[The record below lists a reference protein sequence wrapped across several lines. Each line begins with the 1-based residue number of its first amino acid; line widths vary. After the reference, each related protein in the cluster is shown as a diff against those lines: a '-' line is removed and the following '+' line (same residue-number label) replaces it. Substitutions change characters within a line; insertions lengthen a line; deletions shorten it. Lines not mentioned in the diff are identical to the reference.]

1 MAERTLTPKKDG
13 LQEAAQKATK
23 GAAQDEVDDEAK
35 VDNDDKREDEETHSC
50 ED

>member
-1 MAERTLTPKKDG
+1 MAEGTLIPKEDG

-35 VDNDDKREDEETHSC
+35 VDNGDKTEDDETHCRED
-50 ED
+50 